1 MGQKAILA
9 ILRGGYVQKAI
20 SVMTVLGMVMIGGM
34 TATYVSIS
42 TPITYLVDGETA
54 TIQGLLDSIL
64 PGILP
69 FIAVICTYLYL
80 RRGIKGNRSMR
91 MALILSVTGLLLGI
105 IGIIGTGG
113 LVFTGA

>member
-1 MGQKAILA
+1 ML
-9 ILRGGYVQKAI
+9 
-20 SVMTVLGMVMIGGM
+20 
-34 TATYVSIS
+34 
-42 TPITYLVDGETA
+42 DGEA
-54 TIQGLLDSIL
+54 TSVQGVLDSIL

-69 FIAVICTYLYL
+69 FIAVIATYMYL

-91 MALILSVTGLLLGI
+91 MALILSVLGLILGI